1 MEKNRIYNIL
11 KLLICLVFFF
21 SLNDISSLILKLLNI
36 NSLSNKEN
44 VILQFILSLVLV
56 LFTTILYI
64 NTIKK
69 DYKKLKNNLSKNIS
83 LIIKYFIIFTILKY
97 SVSFLSVIIL
107 TIFKYDTTNIIS
119 NNQNLIQEYIK
130 ASPILMFIS
139 VSFLGPYYEEIL
151 FRLSFKK
158 VITNKYLYIIIS
170 GTLFGLLHIFPLSD
184 GITLILGIIQSI
196 SYVVMGIYFSYVYY
210 KTDNIFISM
219 GLHLL
224 NNLLSVIM
232 MLNML

>member
-107 TIFKYDTTNIIS
+107 TIFKY
-119 NNQNLIQEYIK
+119 
-130 ASPILMFIS
+130 
-139 VSFLGPYYEEIL
+139 EEIL

-196 SYVVMGIYFSYVYY
+196 SYVVMGIYFSYIYY

>member
-83 LIIKYFIIFTILKY
+83 LTIKYFIIFTILKY

-196 SYVVMGIYFSYVYY
+196 SYVVMGIYFSYIYY

>member
-69 DYKKLKNNLSKNIS
+69 DYKKLKNNLSKNIY

>member
-196 SYVVMGIYFSYVYY
+196 SYVVMGIYFSYIYY